1 MSQNEKDKNYVKFLL
16 EELFKCRQVMDFE
29 LLSEVIDE
37 TTNSGDGNSE
47 LKSYSEFVASFTR
60 DLNLVFYLKKKE
72 TEKINSKPKK
82 YVVNG
87 IELTRDY
94 YSVRTD
100 APRILNVSAQTL
112 NGRVNAG
119 IIKCLPEFET
129 KKISAEELYNY
140 WVAYE
145 K

>member
-16 EELFKCRQVMDFE
+16 EELLKCRQVMDFE

-47 LKSYSEFVASFTR
+47 LKSYSEFVESFTR
-60 DLNLVFYLKKKE
+60 DLNLVFYLKKKD

-100 APRILNVSAQTL
+100 APKILGISAMTL
-112 NGRVNAG
+112 NSRVNDG
-119 IIKCLPEFET
+119 TIKCLPEFDT